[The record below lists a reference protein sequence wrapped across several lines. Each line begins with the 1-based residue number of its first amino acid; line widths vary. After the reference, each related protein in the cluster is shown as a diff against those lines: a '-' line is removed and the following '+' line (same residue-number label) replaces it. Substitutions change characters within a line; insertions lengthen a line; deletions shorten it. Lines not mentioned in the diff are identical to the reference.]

1 MNSPSINYAAASAA
15 GTSPIGLVI
24 RLYETAI
31 GDLGRAIAAIRDND
45 IERRTYELQHALAV
59 LGQLQGSLDMERGGE
74 PARQLDRFYDLAR
87 ARILQ
92 AQVRHSGTLLEEVM
106 RDLLLLRDTWAEV
119 EKQMAAQTA
128 PADSTADSDWVA

>member
-128 PADSTADSDWVA
+128 PADSTANSDWVA